1 MYTEQL
7 QALIEPERP
16 QEQELRRR
24 REGVLTELTLR
35 NENLL
40 YARTRG
46 VSRNNRSVGY
56 VPAYLNSATGESAE
70 SRFADGTPAPI
81 HLLDGLPDTWIQE
94 RDADGHVVC
103 TCPGIVAGFLRNGC
117 FFTREEAARAAAH

>member
-7 QALIEPERP
+7 LSLVEVERP
-16 QEQELRRR
+16 QEPEPSRRR
-24 REGVLTELTLR
+24 RGVLTELTLR
-35 NENLL
+35 DENIL

-46 VSRNNRSVGY
+46 VSRNNRSAGF
-56 VPAYLNSATGESAE
+56 VPAYLNRATGECTA
-70 SRFADGTPAPI
+70 SRFADGTPAPV
-81 HLLDGLPDTWIQE
+81 HLLDGLPEAWVRE
-94 RDADGHVVC
+94 RDAAGHVIC